1 MATKTLITA
10 EQYLSTHFERE
21 PEFVRGEIV
30 ERPLPN
36 NTHSEI
42 QQRLSALLDRTGF
55 CRPELR
61 VRVAQDS
68 YRLPDMA
75 VFDRKP
81 TGEVPDSPPFLIIEI
96 VSPDDRYRDLM
107 HKLQDY
113 RTWGVRNI
121 WVVEPE
127 LRTLYV
133 YDGGLIERQTVELH
147 ELGFSIAA
155 ADLFN

>member
-21 PEFVRGEIV
+21 PELVRGEIV

-42 QQRLSALLDRTGF
+42 QQRLSVLLDRTGF

-61 VRVAQDS
+61 MRVAQDT

-75 VFDRKP
+75 VFERRP
-81 TGEVPDSPPFLIIEI
+81 PGEVPDSPPFLIVEI
-96 VSPDDRYRDLM
+96 VSLDDRHRDLM

-113 RTWGVRNI
+113 RAWGVPNI
-121 WVVEPE
+121 WIVDPE
-127 LRTLYV
+127 LKLLYV
-133 YDGGLIERQTVELH
+133 YDSGLLERDRLELPH
-147 ELGFSIAA
+147 LGFSVAPN
-155 ADLFN
+155 DLFN